1 MRSRPPPPRRRIAD
15 QTDRTK
21 RVKDARSEAQK
32 EIEDYRGQ
40 KETEFKNFEQEV
52 GLPPNGSPIGA
63 LTRAQHSSGNKKM
76 EEEANRDTERK
87 LQEINQIGKSKGKKV
102 VEDLLGALVNVK
114 PEPPK
119 K

>member
-1 MRSRPPPPRRRIAD
+1 
-15 QTDRTK
+15 
-21 RVKDARSEAQK
+21 
-32 EIEDYRGQ
+32 
-40 KETEFKNFEQEV
+40 
-52 GLPPNGSPIGA
+52 
-63 LTRAQHSSGNKKM
+63 M